1 MRSFILCLG
10 FLLVTSGQLSAATKA
25 ERIKDCMLGLLS
37 EDEQSVLLADMTEWK
52 NLFSTYVV
60 ENISACYT
68 KITGQPAEFENGKGL
83 VFDPALIPDVKA
95 ARDNLAKKQN
105 RLKELSEIEKCLTQ
119 KAVQIEKLKG
129 FMLDF
134 YMDENNALINDRTYT
149 ACANLNEV
157 DPNAA
162 ILNTTCRDI
171 FAKRLHPDL
180 PEITLLQDY
189 ASIDRAYKR
198 NLAQFAAVNSE
209 IKTLKGEVP
218 EQTKSYGDRLKEA
231 LAPCD

>member
-60 ENISACYT
+60 ENVSACYT
-68 KITGQPAEFENGKGL
+68 KITGQPAEFESGEGL

-95 ARDNLAKKQN
+95 ARDQLAKKQN
-105 RLKELSEIEKCLTQ
+105 RLKELLESEKCLVQ
-119 KAVQIEKLKG
+119 KGIQITKLKES
-129 FMLDF
+129 MLEL
-134 YMDENNALINDRTYT
+134 YADENKALINDKTYA
-149 ACANLNEV
+149 ACIDLNKI

-162 ILNTTCRDI
+162 ILNPTCRDI

-180 PEITLLQDY
+180 PLMTFSQDY
-189 ASIDRAYKR
+189 ASLDNAYQSTVT
-198 NLAQFAAVNSE
+198 QFASVNSE
-209 IKTLKGEVP
+209 IKILNGEVP
-218 EQTKSYGDRLKEA
+218 EETQSYEEKLKEA